1 MAFSRPMIQDG
12 HHTPR
17 PDPMKLPR
25 TVRLDTSD
33 TKVYARAAEPG
44 EWAVPGAFRFAG
56 VDPSALDKK
65 ARQAFKSAW
74 LGLDG
79 FGDCSIV
86 EAMEASDDQYE
97 ACVRKLAAHFV
108 EVYGAPD
115 VLVAARAAREELA
128 YAATLAEHP
137 NHTLLT
143 LEREP
148 VEGGGVS
155 ERVRVVVKSRAGDHT
170 RVWELGGEG

>member
-1 MAFSRPMIQDG
+1 
-12 HHTPR
+12 
-17 PDPMKLPR
+17 MKLPR
-25 TVRLDTSD
+25 TVRLDSSD

-56 VDPSALDKK
+56 ADPASLDKK
-65 ARQAFKSAW
+65 ARQSFKSAW

-79 FGDCSIV
+79 FGDATIV
-86 EAMEASDDQYE
+86 EAIEASDEQYE

-115 VLVAARAAREELA
+115 ILAAAKAAREELA
-128 YAATLAEHP
+128 YAASLAEHP
-137 NHTLLT
+137 NHTLLI

-148 VEGGGVS
+148 AESGGVA
-155 ERVRVVVKSRAGDHT
+155 ERVRVVVKSRAGDHA
-170 RVWELGGEG
+170 RVWEIGGAPVDIKE

>member
-1 MAFSRPMIQDG
+1 MIQVG
-12 HHTPR
+12 RHTHR
-17 PDPMKLPR
+17 KPMKLPR
-25 TVRLDTSD
+25 IVRLDTSD
-33 TKVYARAAEPG
+33 TKVYARAAEAG

-56 VDPSALDKK
+56 VDPATLDKK
-65 ARQAFKSAW
+65 SRQAFKSAW

-79 FGDCSIV
+79 FGDATVV
-86 EAMEASDDQYE
+86 EAIEASDEQYE

-108 EVYGAPD
+108 EAYGAPD
-115 VLVAARAAREELA
+115 ILAAAQAAREELG
-128 YAATLAEHP
+128 YAAQLAEHP
-137 NHTLLT
+137 NHTLLI

-155 ERVRVVVKSRAGDHT
+155 ERVRVVVKSRAGDHA

>member
-1 MAFSRPMIQDG
+1 
-12 HHTPR
+12 
-17 PDPMKLPR
+17 MKLPR

-56 VDPSALDKK
+56 ADPSALDKK
-65 ARQAFKSAW
+65 GRQAFKSAW

-79 FGDCSIV
+79 FGDATIV
-86 EAMEASDDQYE
+86 EAMEASAEQYE
-97 ACVRKLAAHFV
+97 ACVRQLAAHFV

-115 VLVAARAAREELA
+115 ILAAAQAAREELA
-128 YAATLAEHP
+128 YAASLAEHP
-137 NHTLLT
+137 NHTLLI

-170 RVWELGGEG
+170 RVWELGEGDVNPSS